1 MKDKEIKNSSVLN
14 RTDYNA
20 LRNYF
25 MYQKKPT
32 RTKVLVLIMLCSF
45 LLLIIS
51 GTPYAM
57 PSFKPLGLA
66 GIIIAT
72 LIYCWISFEVRK
84 LEMNIKYM
92 FHKTQELTLNNS
104 GLSAKWAKSTN
115 TVHYEWNVFE
125 FVVETDPY
133 FFLFLE
139 KDYALIIPKVELK
152 EHFITEIREIIAMHV
167 KLISE
172 LSGFKAKGL

>member
-1 MKDKEIKNSSVLN
+1 MNEKEIKITSILN
-14 RTDYNA
+14 RTDFNA
-20 LRNYF
+20 IRNYF
-25 MYQKKPT
+25 MYQKKSA
-32 RTKVLVLIMLCSF
+32 RTKVLVLIMLSSF

-84 LEMNIKYM
+84 LEINIKDM

-115 TVHYEWNVFE
+115 TVHYDWNVFE